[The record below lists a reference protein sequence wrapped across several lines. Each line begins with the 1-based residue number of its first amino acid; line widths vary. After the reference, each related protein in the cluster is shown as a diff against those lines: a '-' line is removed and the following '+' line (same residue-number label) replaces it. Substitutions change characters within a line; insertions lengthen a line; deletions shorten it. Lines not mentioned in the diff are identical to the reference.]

1 MEYCLIE
8 AQFLKKYLFHILYVW
23 YHIPTSSHTI
33 FGALIQVPVPISH
46 SFLLYHPY
54 CLSPLSTHQSP
65 PQCLSPFLI
74 IHVMI
79 IMPPQPLHA
88 FLFPFPCFTAWYIK
102 ILYQEGTLFISCVLL
117 VYEKKTLV
125 IKKVLIIDGEHILF
139 VHSMLSISNHVSIN
153 KYN

>member
-8 AQFLKKYLFHILYVW
+8 AQFLKKYLSHILYCMILYSHQLSHNLWGTYPGASPHFPLTFIVPSLLFISTI
-23 YHIPTSSHTI
+23 YTSISTPMPLTLSHHTCDDYNDSTTI
-33 FGALIQVPVPISH
+33 A
-46 SFLLYHPY
+46 
-54 CLSPLSTHQSP
+54 
-65 PQCLSPFLI
+65 
-74 IHVMI
+74 
-79 IMPPQPLHA
+79 A
-88 FLFPFPCFTAWYIK
+88 FLFPFPCFTAWYVK